1 MAVTPVPIVDSEKA
15 DFLNGAVSAGFI
27 AAEFMVSAV
36 HDGSATTSPLKI
48 MVTVERTSPAGFIA
62 REYLH
67 GQGHDWVNEALAEL
81 KASLFGAP

>member
-1 MAVTPVPIVDSEKA
+1 MAAIPVPIVDSEKA

-27 AAEFMVSAV
+27 AAEFTFLAL
-36 HDGSATTSPLKI
+36 HDGSATTSPLK
-48 MVTVERTSPAGFIA
+48 VTVTVKRTFPAGFIA

-81 KASLFGAP
+81 KASFFGVP